1 MQKFSYVLTDA
12 EGIHARPAGELVKQA
27 KGYKSKAM
35 IAKDGKSVNA
45 AKILAVMSLGAKQ
58 GQTVEFTI
66 EGEDEVQAAAE
77 LEAFMK
83 ANL

>member
-1 MQKFSYVLTDA
+1 
-12 EGIHARPAGELVKQA
+12 
-27 KGYKSKAM
+27 M

>member
-12 EGIHARPAGELVKQA
+12 EGIYARPAGELVKQA
-27 KGYKSKAM
+27 KGYKSKVM

>member
-1 MQKFSYVLTDA
+1 MDIILKKESCYA
-12 EGIHARPAGELVKQA
+12 EIQLCTYRRRRNP
-27 KGYKSKAM
+27 
-35 IAKDGKSVNA
+35 NA